1 MKPIVVV
8 GSLNA
13 DFVISTPK
21 LPREGETILGRDFNL
36 FPGGKGANQSVG
48 IARLGGTVTHV
59 GKVGCDDQAFLLR
72 DSLKQ
77 AGVNLA
83 GVIEDRSS
91 HTGVAFIQVADT
103 GANSI
108 VVVPGANMRLLPS
121 DLLPLESLV
130 NGAGIIV
137 LQNEIPLET
146 SLEAARM
153 GKKAGA
159 LILYNPAPVQK
170 DSGRL
175 CSIADL
181 VVPNEIE
188 LAGMTGLRVGTEAE
202 VRIAAET
209 LLSGH
214 RLSAVIVTL
223 GARGSLIMHPSGS
236 EFLPALP
243 VQVRDT
249 TAAGDAFVAGLA
261 VALSEGKDFGEA
273 ARFATVVAGYSVTL
287 LGAQPSLPTRSDL
300 DRFRAQNAD
309 SFPPPF

>member
-1 MKPIVVV
+1 MKQIIVV

-13 DFVISTPK
+13 DFVISTPR

-59 GKVGCDDQAFLLR
+59 GKVGADDQALLLR
-72 DSLKQ
+72 NSLKQ

-83 GVIEDRSS
+83 GLIEDRSI

-121 DLLPLESLV
+121 DLPAFESLV
-130 NGAGIIV
+130 DDAGMIV

-159 LILYNPAPVQK
+159 LILYNPAPFQK
-170 DSGRL
+170 GSDQLCRL
-175 CSIADL
+175 SDL

-188 LAGMTGLRVGTEAE
+188 LAELTGLRVGTDAE
-202 VRIAAET
+202 VKTAGAT
-209 LLSGH
+209 LLSAH
-214 RLSAVIVTL
+214 CLSAVFVTL
-223 GARGSLIMHPSGS
+223 GARGSLMMHRKGS
-236 EFLPALP
+236 EFLPALR

-261 VALSEGKDFGEA
+261 VALSEGKDFREA
-273 ARFATVVAGYSVTL
+273 ARFATLVAGYSVTL
-287 LGAQPSLPTRSDL
+287 LGAQSSLPTRIDL
-300 DRFRAQNAD
+300 DRFRTQNA
-309 SFPPPF
+309 SIFPQPF